1 MAPPL
6 PPFRRVFFGS
16 ADRLTRIGE
25 GELGGKA
32 EGLRFMHEALARRL
46 PEGRLAEFLVEVPT
60 LTVLPTGVFDR
71 FMAQN
76 RLDAVVLE
84 ESADDRLALAFQRS
98 DLPPDLLGDLRALV
112 EQVRTPLA
120 IRSSSRLEDALRH
133 PFAGVYVTKM
143 IPNNQPDADTRFRRL
158 AEAVKLVFAST
169 YFRGARLY
177 RARTGHADAEERMAV
192 IIQEVVGRRHFD
204 RFYPD
209 VSGVARSY
217 NFYRYGRARPEEG
230 VVVLALGLGKTIV
243 DGGLAWAYSPR
254 HPRAVP
260 PVASPRDLLRWTQTE
275 FWAVNMGRPPAYD
288 PLTDTE
294 YLVRGGL
301 EDAAFDDTLRLV
313 ASTYDPA
320 SDRLVP
326 GTGRD
331 GPRAVTF
338 APLLDL
344 EIFHVNEA
352 VRGLLAL
359 AEEAI
364 GGPVEVEFAATL
376 DERAAVPARLGFLQ
390 VRPLAVPAAAAELAE
405 AEAARERVLVASDTT
420 LGHGRDAAVRDIV
433 YVKPEAFEVRH
444 SAAIAREVEALNR
457 MLVQAGRP
465 YVLIGFGRWGTAEPW
480 LGIPVAWN
488 DVCGAR
494 ALVEAQAAVLPVEP
508 SQGSHFFH
516 NLASFEVMYFAVS
529 STGTLDWAWLAA
541 QPAAAERRFVRHVA
555 LDRPLTIAVDGRT
568 GCGLILKP

>member
-1 MAPPL
+1 MSCPL
-6 PPFRRVFFGS
+6 PPFRRVFLG
-16 ADRLTRIGE
+16 AAERLTRIGE

-46 PEGRLAEFLVEVPT
+46 PGGRLAEFLVEVPT

-76 RLDAVVLE
+76 RLEAVVRDE
-84 ESADDRLALAFQRS
+84 PADDRLALAFQRA
-98 DLPPDLLGDLRALV
+98 DLPADLLGDLRALV

-120 IRSSSRLEDALRH
+120 VRSSSRLEDALRH

-158 AEAVKLVFAST
+158 AEAIKLVYAST
-169 YFRGARLY
+169 FFRRARLY
-177 RARTGHADAEERMAV
+177 RERTGHADAAERMAV
-192 IIQEVVGRRHFD
+192 IIQEVVGRRHVG

-209 VSGVARSY
+209 ISGVARSY
-217 NFYRYGRARPEEG
+217 NFYRYGRARPEDG
-230 VVVLALGLGKTIV
+230 VAVLALGLGKTIV
-243 DGGLAWAYSPR
+243 DGGLAWSYSPR
-254 HPRAVP
+254 HPRAMP
-260 PVASPRDLLRWTQTE
+260 PVASARDLLRWTQTR

-288 PLTDTE
+288 PLTETE
-294 YLVRGGL
+294 YLVTGTL

-344 EIFHVNEA
+344 EIFHLNEA
-352 VRGLLAL
+352 VRDLLAL
-359 AEEAI
+359 AEAAL
-364 GGPVEVEFAATL
+364 GGPVEIEFAATL

-390 VRPLAVPAAAAELAE
+390 VRPLATPGDAAGLAG
-405 AEAARERVLVASDTT
+405 AEAAGERVLVASDRT
-420 LGHGRDAAVRDIV
+420 LGHGREAGVRDIV
-433 YVKPEAFEVRH
+433 YVKPEAFEARH
-444 SAAIAREVEALNR
+444 TPAIAREIEALNR
-457 MLVQAGRP
+457 SLVQAGRP
-465 YVLIGFGRWGTAEPW
+465 YVLIGFGRWGSADPW
-480 LGIPVAWN
+480 LGIPVTWN

-494 ALVEAQAAVLPVEP
+494 ALVEVQTARLPVEP

-516 NLASFEVMYFAVS
+516 NLASFEVVYFAVS
-529 STGTLDWAWLAA
+529 SAGTVDWAWLAA
-541 QPAAAERRFVRHVA
+541 QPAAAEGRFTRHVT
-555 LDRPLTIAVDGRT
+555 LDRPLMIAVDGRT
-568 GCGLILKP
+568 GRGVMLKP

>member
-1 MAPPL
+1 MSLAL
-6 PPFRRVFFGS
+6 PPFRRVFLGTTE
-16 ADRLTRIGE
+16 RLTRIGE

-32 EGLRFMHEALARRL
+32 EGLRFMHAELARRL
-46 PEGRLAEFLVEVPT
+46 PGGRLAEFRVEVPT

-76 RLDAVVLE
+76 HLEAVVRDE
-84 ESADDRLALAFQRS
+84 PADDRLALAFQRA
-98 DLPPDLLGDLRALV
+98 DLPADLLGDLRALV

-143 IPNNQPDADTRFRRL
+143 VPNNQPDADTRFRRV
-158 AEAVKLVFAST
+158 AEAIKLVYAST
-169 YFRGARLY
+169 FFRRARLY
-177 RARTGHADAEERMAV
+177 RERTGHADAAERMAV
-192 IIQEVVGRRHFD
+192 IIQEVVGRRHVD

-230 VVVLALGLGKTIV
+230 VAVLALGLGKTIV
-243 DGGLAWAYSPR
+243 DGGLAWSYSPR
-254 HPRAVP
+254 HPRAIP
-260 PVASPRDLLRWTQTE
+260 PVAFARDLLRWTQTR

-288 PLTDTE
+288 PLTETE
-294 YLVRGGL
+294 HLVTGTI

-344 EIFHVNEA
+344 EIFHLNEA
-352 VRGLLAL
+352 VQGLLAL
-359 AEEAI
+359 AEAAL
-364 GGPVEVEFAATL
+364 GRPVEMEFAATL
-376 DERAAVPARLGFLQ
+376 DERAAEPARLGFLQ
-390 VRPLAVPAAAAELAE
+390 VRPLAVPGGAAGLAGTEAAA
-405 AEAARERVLVASDTT
+405 ERVLVASDHT
-420 LGHGRDAAVRDIV
+420 LGHGYETGVRDIV

-444 SAAIAREVEALNR
+444 TPAIAREVDALNWS
-457 MLVQAGRP
+457 LVQAGRP
-465 YVLIGFGRWGTAEPW
+465 YVLIGFGRWGSADPW
-480 LGIPVAWN
+480 LGIPVTWN

-494 ALVEAQAAVLPVEP
+494 ALVEVQTARLPVEP

-516 NLASFEVMYFAVS
+516 NLASFEVVYFAVS
-529 STGTLDWAWLAA
+529 SAGTVDWTWLAA
-541 QPAAAERRFVRHVA
+541 QPAAAEGRFVRHVP
-555 LDRPLTIAVDGRT
+555 LERPLTIAVDGRT
-568 GCGLILKP
+568 GRGVMLKP

>member
-1 MAPPL
+1 MSSPL

-32 EGLRFMHEALARRL
+32 EGLRFMHDELARRL
-46 PEGRLAEFLVEVPT
+46 PAGRLAEFLIEVPT

-71 FMAQN
+71 FIARN
-76 RLDAVVLE
+76 RLDAIAGDE
-84 ESADDRLALAFQRS
+84 PADDRLALAFQRA
-98 DLPPDLLGDLRALV
+98 DLPPDVLGDLRALV

-158 AEAVKLVFAST
+158 AEAIKLVFAST

-177 RARTGHADAEERMAV
+177 RARAGHPEAAERMAV
-192 IIQEVVGRRHFD
+192 IIQEVVGRRHVD

-243 DGGLAWAYSPR
+243 DGGRAWAYSPR

-260 PVASPRDLLRWTQTE
+260 PVASPRDLLRCTQTE

-288 PLTDTE
+288 PLAETE
-294 YLVRGGL
+294 YLVRGSL

-344 EIFHVNEA
+344 EIFHLNEA

-359 AEEAI
+359 AEAAL
-364 GGPVEVEFAATL
+364 GGPVEIEFAATL
-376 DERAAVPARLGFLQ
+376 DERAAEPARLGFLQ
-390 VRPLAVPAAAAELAE
+390 VRPLAVPAVGSLAGTE
-405 AEAARERVLVASDTT
+405 APADRVLVATDNT
-420 LGHGRDAAVRDIV
+420 LGHGHDTGVRDIV
-433 YVKPEAFEVRH
+433 YVKPEAFEARH
-444 SAAIAREVEALNR
+444 TPAIAREIEALNR
-457 MLVQAGRP
+457 SLVQAGRS
-465 YVLIGFGRWGTAEPW
+465 YVLIGFGRWGSADPW

-494 ALVEAQAAVLPVEP
+494 ALVEAQTAALPVEP

-516 NLASFEVMYFAVS
+516 NLASFEVVYFAVS
-529 STGTLDWAWLAA
+529 SAGTLDWAWLAA

-568 GCGLILKP
+568 GHGVILKP

>member
-1 MAPPL
+1 MSSPL
-6 PPFRRVFFGS
+6 PPFRRVFFG
-16 ADRLTRIGE
+16 AAERLTRIGE

-32 EGLRFMHEALARRL
+32 EGLRFMHEELARRL
-46 PEGRLAEFLVEVPT
+46 PGGRLAEFLVEVPT

-76 RLDAVVLE
+76 RLEAVVRDE
-84 ESADDRLALAFQRS
+84 PADDRLALAFQRA
-98 DLPPDLLGDLRALV
+98 DLPADLLGDLRALV

-143 IPNNQPDADTRFRRL
+143 LPNNQPDADTRFRRV
-158 AEAVKLVFAST
+158 AEAIKLVYAST
-169 YFRGARLY
+169 FFRRARLY
-177 RARTGHADAEERMAV
+177 RERTGHADAAERMAV
-192 IIQEVVGRRHFD
+192 IIQEVVGRRHVD

-217 NFYRYGRARPEEG
+217 NFYRYGRARPEDG
-230 VVVLALGLGKTIV
+230 VAVLALGLGKTIV

-254 HPRAVP
+254 HPRAMP
-260 PVASPRDLLRWTQTE
+260 PVASARDLLRWTQTQ

-288 PLTDTE
+288 PLAETE
-294 YLVRGGL
+294 YLVAGTL

-344 EIFHVNEA
+344 EIFHLNEA

-359 AEEAI
+359 AEAAL
-364 GGPVEVEFAATL
+364 GGPVEIEFAATL
-376 DERAAVPARLGFLQ
+376 DERAPVPARLGFLQ
-390 VRPLAVPAAAAELAE
+390 VRPLAVPGETAGLPGT
-405 AEAARERVLVASDTT
+405 EAAGERVLLASDQT
-420 LGHGRDAAVRDIV
+420 LGHGRETGVRDIV
-433 YVKPEAFEVRH
+433 YVKPEAFEARH
-444 SAAIAREVEALNR
+444 TPAIAREVEAFNR
-457 MLVQAGRP
+457 SLVQAGRP
-465 YVLIGFGRWGTAEPW
+465 YVLIGFGRWGSADPW

-494 ALVEAQAAVLPVEP
+494 ALVEVQTARLPVEP
-508 SQGSHFFH
+508 SQGAHFFH
-516 NLASFEVMYFAVS
+516 NLASFEVVYFAVS
-529 STGTLDWAWLAA
+529 PAGTVDWGWLAA
-541 QPAAAERRFVRHVA
+541 QPVAAEGRFVRHVT

-568 GCGLILKP
+568 GRGVMLKP